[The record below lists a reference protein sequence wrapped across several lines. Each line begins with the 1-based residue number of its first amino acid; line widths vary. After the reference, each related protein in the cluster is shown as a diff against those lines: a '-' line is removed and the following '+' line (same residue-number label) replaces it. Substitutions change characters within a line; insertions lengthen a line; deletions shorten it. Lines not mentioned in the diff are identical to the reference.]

1 MTAHRPLLTAVAA
14 GSLLCAVWFM
24 PSAHATAER
33 PGTGKGDTARSANL
47 TTGDPAAPATSAA
60 SATPG
65 APQPLLAAS
74 GGVDTTPYVFGGVA
88 FVAAGGALVTAAVR
102 RSRTADR

>member
-33 PGTGKGDTARSANL
+33 PGTGKGDTARSATL
-47 TTGDPAAPATSAA
+47 TAGDAGAPATPA
-60 SATPG
+60 S
-65 APQPLLAAS
+65 PQPLLAAS